1 MENFDIKAEGYSL
14 IMKSYIILIALIAFC
29 KCETE
34 TNHWGVE
41 EDADVAVLTNDNFE
55 DFLKANARVFVKF
68 YAPWCGHC
76 KSMAP
81 AYTELA
87 QHFKT
92 QTGNNAVAIGKVD
105 ATVHN
110 ELATKYGVQGFPTLK
125 LFVNGEPIDYSSGAR
140 DKDTMLAWLKKKSGD
155 ASTLIDN
162 AETLATAQAN
172 NVAVLLLVPEAD
184 QDGLKAFFGVAHGY
198 EGVPFYHVHDAALVA
213 DLNMGDTYGLALFR
227 TFDDGHKYLTGTTM
241 LSSENIKSFIDAHR
255 YPLVMEFE
263 QDAAERIFGSESS
276 AMFFFSEDFEI
287 EGIAN
292 FRETAKTN
300 QGKVVFAISKVTSG
314 LGARLAEFIGVTAAD
329 APCVRIVK
337 FENQALKKFIVNDFT
352 TEGMNA
358 ALEAWEAGSLTEY
371 HKSEAIPETN
381 DEGVK
386 VIVGN
391 SFEDMVLKSDQHVL
405 FEAYAPWC
413 GHCKKLAPIY
423 EELAQ
428 KVAGQSD
435 ILIAKMDST
444 ANEYPGLEVRGFP
457 TILFYKKGDK
467 STPKTYEGERTLEG
481 MLAFLETETGYNFSG
496 DAAET
501 DL

>member
-1 MENFDIKAEGYSL
+1 
-14 IMKSYIILIALIAFC
+14 
-29 KCETE
+29 
-34 TNHWGVE
+34 
-41 EDADVAVLTNDNFE
+41 
-55 DFLKANARVFVKF
+55 
-68 YAPWCGHC
+68 
-76 KSMAP
+76 
-81 AYTELA
+81 
-87 QHFKT
+87 
-92 QTGNNAVAIGKVD
+92 
-105 ATVHN
+105 
-110 ELATKYGVQGFPTLK
+110 
-125 LFVNGEPIDYSSGAR
+125 
-140 DKDTMLAWLKKKSGD
+140 
-155 ASTLIDN
+155 
-162 AETLATAQAN
+162 
-172 NVAVLLLVPEAD
+172 
-184 QDGLKAFFGVAHGY
+184 
-198 EGVPFYHVHDAALVA
+198 
-213 DLNMGDTYGLALFR
+213 
-227 TFDDGHKYLTGTTM
+227 
-241 LSSENIKSFIDAHR
+241 
-255 YPLVMEFE
+255 
-263 QDAAERIFGSESS
+263 
-276 AMFFFSEDFEI
+276 
-287 EGIAN
+287 
-292 FRETAKTN
+292 
-300 QGKVVFAISKVTSG
+300 
-314 LGARLAEFIGVTAAD
+314 
-329 APCVRIVK
+329 
-337 FENQALKKFIVNDFT
+337 
-352 TEGMNA
+352 MNA